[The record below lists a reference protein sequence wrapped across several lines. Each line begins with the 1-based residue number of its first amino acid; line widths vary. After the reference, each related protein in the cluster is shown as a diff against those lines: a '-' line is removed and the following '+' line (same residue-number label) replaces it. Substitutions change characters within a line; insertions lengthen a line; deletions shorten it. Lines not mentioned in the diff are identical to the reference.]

1 MTNQHPYLVLA
12 LVSFGVFI
20 AADDLTVISTMLPQ
34 MIFDFEIPLP
44 AGLDD
49 ASWIISAYLITHVV
63 AMPLM
68 GRISDLYGRRA
79 VFIGC
84 MALFAV
90 GSLIVA
96 QSITLG
102 TMIFSLIENYIDKS
116 TTVHEVTLNFLIFSR
131 VIQAIGGGGVV
142 PVAMAVVGDVFT
154 EERRAFALGILGA
167 VDTLG
172 WIIGPLY
179 GAFWVNYFTWQWQFY
194 INIPISLLTILAGWM
209 LLKPTDQ
216 SEHAESGGLDWL
228 GAILLS
234 LALTLLNIG
243 LAKSGGQAA
252 TGVSFDFS
260 TPIPTW
266 QQVLPYIMGG
276 SLALL
281 IFVIVERQVSNP
293 IIEIRM
299 FAIPNFTLACLIN
312 FVVGFV
318 LMIAMVGV
326 PLFVNG
332 VLAVGTTMEDF
343 IKTAAMSSG
352 QILSALTGAMSVLSI
367 VGGWLCARTGYRL
380 PTIAGLFLMG
390 VGFYL
395 MNGWSTEATY
405 MVMGF
410 HLMIAGMGFGLVIAP
425 VGTAVIN
432 AVRAELRGVASG
444 LVVIFRL
451 MGMSVGLSSLTA
463 WGLHRFDVLSQ
474 AYELTELGRHISGI
488 TAQIMNEIFLGSA
501 LLSFVAII
509 FAVWLRTTEKIKL

>member
-68 GRISDLYGRRA
+68 GRISDLYGRRT

-84 MALFAV
+84 MALFAI
-90 GSLIVA
+90 GSLMVA
-96 QSITLG
+96 RAT
-102 TMIFSLIENYIDKS
+102 
-116 TTVHEVTLNFLIFSR
+116 TLNFLIFSR

-142 PVAMAVVGDVFT
+142 PVAMAVVGDVFA

-194 INIPISLLTILAGWM
+194 INIPISLLTIVAGWV
-209 LLKPTDQ
+209 LLKPASQ
-216 SEHAESGGLDWL
+216 SETESGGLDWL

-252 TGVSFDFS
+252 TGVNFDFS
-260 TPIPTW
+260 APIPTW
-266 QQVLPYIMGG
+266 QQVLPYFAVGG
-276 SLALL
+276 LALL
-281 IFVIVERQVSNP
+281 IFIVVERRVNNP
-293 IIEIRM
+293 IIEIGM
-299 FAIPNFTLACLIN
+299 FAIPNFTLACFIN

-332 VLAVGTTMEDF
+332 VLAVGTTMEEF
-343 IKTAAMSSG
+343 IKTAAMNSG
-352 QILSALTGAMSVLSI
+352 QILSALTGAMAVLSV
-367 VGGWLCARTGYRL
+367 VGGWLCAKTGYRL
-380 PTIAGLFLMG
+380 PTVVGLFLMG

-395 MNGWSTEATY
+395 
-405 MVMGF
+405 
-410 HLMIAGMGFGLVIAP
+410 
-425 VGTAVIN
+425 
-432 AVRAELRGVASG
+432 
-444 LVVIFRL
+444 
-451 MGMSVGLSSLTA
+451 
-463 WGLHRFDVLSQ
+463 
-474 AYELTELGRHISGI
+474 
-488 TAQIMNEIFLGSA
+488 
-501 LLSFVAII
+501 
-509 FAVWLRTTEKIKL
+509 

>member
-1 MTNQHPYLVLA
+1 MTNKSDQHPYLVLA

-49 ASWIISAYLITHVV
+49 ASWIVSAYLITHVV

-68 GRISDLYGRRA
+68 GRISDLYGRRT

-84 MALFAV
+84 MAVFAI
-90 GSLIVA
+90 GSLMVA
-96 QSITLG
+96 QAT
-102 TMIFSLIENYIDKS
+102 
-116 TTVHEVTLNFLIFSR
+116 TLNFLIFSR

-142 PVAMAVVGDVFT
+142 PVAMAVVGDVFA

-194 INIPISLLTILAGWM
+194 INIPISLLTILAGWV
-209 LLKPTDQ
+209 LLKPRDHTK
-216 SEHAESGGLDWL
+216 HESGGLDWL

-252 TGVSFDFS
+252 TGVNFDFS
-260 TPIPTW
+260 APIPTW
-266 QQVLPYIMGG
+266 QQVLPYFVGG
-276 SLALL
+276 GLALL
-281 IFVIVERQVSNP
+281 IFVIVERRVKNP
-293 IIEIRM
+293 IIEIGM
-299 FAIPNFTLACLIN
+299 FAIPNFTLACIIN

-332 VLAVGTTMEDF
+332 VLAVGTTMEEF
-343 IKTAAMSSG
+343 IKTAAMNSG
-352 QILSALTGAMSVLSI
+352 QILSALTGAMAVLSI

-395 MNGWSTEATY
+395 MNDWSTEATY

-474 AYELTELGRHISGI
+474 AYELIELGRHISGI
-488 TAQIMNEIFLGSA
+488 TAQIMNEIFLGAA
-501 LLSFVAII
+501 LLSFIAII
-509 FAVWLRTTEKIKL
+509 FAIWLRTTEKMTILE